1 MDRID
6 DWLVFGYYL
15 TVCVVV
21 VVVVVAGGGG
31 GVAVVAVAGCHFV
44 VDESVLGD
52 FVYAVCKVV
61 RS

>member
-1 MDRID
+1 M
-6 DWLVFGYYL
+6 
-15 TVCVVV
+15 CVVV